1 MSVAMTTWPEYPCL
15 TWWIRMC
22 HGLRWRVVQ
31 PGDASVCVRRMDA
44 GVQVQLFCDVLNLQV
59 GGKGRRPNGRSCHT
73 KEPARHASD
82 PRGTIMGLD
91 GESVPEEG
99 PVQRFPQFHR
109 DDNEKLALNRGL
121 DD

>member
-1 MSVAMTTWPEYPCL
+1 
-15 TWWIRMC
+15 
-22 HGLRWRVVQ
+22 
-31 PGDASVCVRRMDA
+31 MDA

-109 DDNEKLALNRGL
+109 DDNEKLALKRGL